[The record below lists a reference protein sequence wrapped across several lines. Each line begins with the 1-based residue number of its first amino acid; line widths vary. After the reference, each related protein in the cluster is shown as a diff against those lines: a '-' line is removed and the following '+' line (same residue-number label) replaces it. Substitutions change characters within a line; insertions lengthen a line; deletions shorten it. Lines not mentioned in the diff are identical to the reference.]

1 MMTTREPVNV
11 LRLVGEVGGPTFNH
25 RQVADHLRVAGPVRV
40 FIASH
45 GGSADHAHATHASLR
60 AHPDPVTALIEY
72 AGSAA
77 TVAAMGAGRRLLY
90 DTGHFF
96 LHGAWLAAVGNAAS
110 LARDAARLAEHDALA
125 VEVYAEAT
133 GLPPERIRELLA
145 DETTLTAQQC
155 LELGF
160 VHELIP
166 GDAEPAPDVTWA
178 QTAEQVARM
187 ALAALD
193 ATPETIER
201 RAEGTYEAVMS
212 TPLSPPPAT
221 PDSSADD
228 LAEIKRR
235 HRDLFMRTQRSL
247 MRSLATGAPHR
258 PVAPYWRCTCGA
270 RNYTPPAV
278 AGRPSLCHQCK
289 RQT

>member
-1 MMTTREPVNV
+1 VNV
-11 LRLVGEVGGPTFNH
+11 LRLVGEVGGPGFNH
-25 RQVADHLRVAGPVRV
+25 RQVVDHLRDAGPVRLI
-40 FIASH
+40 IASS
-45 GGSADHAHATHASLR
+45 GGNADHAHAIHAALR
-60 AHPDPVTALIEY
+60 GHPDPVTAVIEY

-77 TVAAMGAGRRLLY
+77 TVAAMGAGRRALY
-90 DTGHFF
+90 HTGHFF
-96 LHGAWLAAVGNAAS
+96 LHGSWIAAVGNAAS
-110 LARDAARLAEHDALA
+110 LARAAARLAEHDALA
-125 VEVYAEAT
+125 AAVYAEAT
-133 GLPPERIRELLA
+133 GLPAERIRELLA
-145 DETTLTAQQC
+145 DETTLTARQC

-160 VHELIP
+160 VHELVP

-187 ALAALD
+187 ALAAHD

-201 RAEGTYEAVMS
+201 RAEGTYQAVMRS
-212 TPLSPPPAT
+212 PLQPPPAE
-221 PDSSADD
+221 PDSTAED
-228 LAEIKRR
+228 LAETKRR

-247 MRSLATGAPHR
+247 LRSLATGAPYR

-278 AGRPSLCHQCK
+278 AGRPSLCHQCE

>member
-1 MMTTREPVNV
+1 MTT
-11 LRLVGEVGGPTFNH
+11 LHLIGEVGGPTFNH
-25 RQVADHLRVAGPVRV
+25 RQAVEHLHGAGPVRL

-45 GGSADHAHATHASLR
+45 GGSADHAHAIHASLR
-60 AHPDPVTALIEY
+60 AHPHPITAVIEY

-77 TVAAMGAGRRLLY
+77 TVAAMGAGRRLLH

-96 LHGAWLAAVGNAAS
+96 LHGSWLAAVGNAAS

-125 VEVYAEAT
+125 VQVYAEAT
-133 GLPPERIRELLA
+133 GQPPERIRELLA

-166 GDAEPAPDVTWA
+166 GDAEPAPDVTWT

-187 ALAALD
+187 ALAAHD
-193 ATPETIER
+193 ATPEAIER
-201 RAEGTYEAVMS
+201 RGEGTYQAVMS
-212 TPLSPPPAT
+212 TPLTPSPAT
-221 PDSSADD
+221 PDTSADD

-247 MRSLATGAPHR
+247 LRSLATGAPYR
-258 PVAPYWRCTCGA
+258 PVAPYWRCECGA
-270 RNYTPPAV
+270 KNFTPPAA
-278 AGRPSLCHQCK
+278 AGRPSLCHNCERK
-289 RQT
+289 S